1 MARAG
6 YAGRTMRL
14 TLNLAQRMLQFA
26 QARDLVLRNVA
37 SVVHAPR
44 GPVSERT
51 GLTVTQ
57 AQDLIVA
64 LRHEPLGPYFLSM
77 LLLGLRPGE
86 AAALQWRDVE
96 LDADPPLIRVTAS
109 LRRTAT
115 GMERAPTKTPTSR
128 RLLAL
133 PTPLAEALRERHSAW
148 SDRGNATPHDSDLV
162 FTNENEQPLDP
173 SNVRRTLSRIGAS
186 AGIPG
191 LHPHALR
198 HATASLLSAAGVR
211 LEDIADTLGH
221 RSITVTADVY
231 RHNISPVRLAHV
243 APLEALM
250 NPPTVQV

>member
-6 YAGRTMRL
+6 YSGRTMRL

-37 SVVHAPR
+37 SVVRAPR

-51 GLTVTQ
+51 GLTVAQVQ
-57 AQDLIVA
+57 ALVVA
-64 LRHEPLGPYFLSM
+64 LRDEPLGPYFLAM

-86 AAALQWRDVE
+86 AAALRWRDVE
-96 LDADPPLIRVTAS
+96 LDADPPVIRVTAS
-109 LRRTAT
+109 LRRAAT
-115 GMERAPTKTPTSR
+115 GMELAPTKTPTSR

-133 PTPLAEALRERHSAW
+133 PAPLADALGEQHSAR
-148 SDRGNATPHDSDLV
+148 SGRRNATPQDTDLV
-162 FTNENEQPLDP
+162 FTNESGQPLDP
-173 SNVRRTLSRIGAS
+173 SNVRRALARIGAS
-186 AGIPG
+186 AGIAG

-231 RHNISPVRLAHV
+231 RHNISPVRRAHV
-243 APLEALM
+243 APLEALIR
-250 NPPTVQV
+250 PTTM